1 MKYSLIVDTYEK
13 IEATTK
19 RLEMRDLLANLFKKT
34 PKSIISEVTYLTQGK
49 IYPDYM
55 GIEIGLAEK
64 LIVRGLSFSSGKTEK
79 TVDTAFRKKGDLGE
93 VAATLLGKKAQQT
106 LTSRKLSVRDVYR
119 IFDKIAKSTG
129 SGSIDVKLRF
139 LSSLM
144 NDASPREA
152 KYIIRMALGKLRL
165 GVADMT
171 ILEALASAF
180 TGNVNNKDRLERAYS
195 LSSDLGLIA
204 KIVATSG
211 MEGIKK
217 IKVEIGR
224 PIRPMLAERLSD
236 PTEILEK
243 LSGKAAVEYKYDGL
257 RMQVHISPKSSSIF
271 SRRLENITEQ
281 FPDVIKYVKKSM
293 KPNEAIFEGECV
305 AIDPITADLLPFQMI
320 SQRRG
325 RKHDLQDMMEQ
336 IPVKVFLFDILYS
349 NGIEYARMP
358 YQKRRTILTEAIKP
372 NDWISLSE
380 QIITTNT
387 TEIEKFM
394 NQAVSDGCEGLI
406 LKSIDPNSTYRAG
419 ARGWVWIKYK
429 RAYKSEMADTV
440 DLVVVGGFYGR
451 GKRGGSYGALL
462 LAVYDKDNGKFQTL
476 CKCGSGFTDNDL
488 KGFPSKL
495 GSSKLRQR
503 SSQVDSKISAD
514 VWFNPYLVLEVTGD
528 EITLSPVHT
537 ACENELRKNSGLAIR
552 FPRFTGRYR
561 LDKSPEDA
569 STTKEILGMYRN
581 QLKKI
586 AI

>member
-1 MKYSLIVDTYEK
+1 
-13 IEATTK
+13 
-19 RLEMRDLLANLFKKT
+19 
-34 PKSIISEVTYLTQGK
+34 
-49 IYPDYM
+49 
-55 GIEIGLAEK
+55 
-64 LIVRGLSFSSGKTEK
+64 
-79 TVDTAFRKKGDLGE
+79 
-93 VAATLLGKKAQQT
+93 
-106 LTSRKLSVRDVYR
+106 
-119 IFDKIAKSTG
+119 
-129 SGSIDVKLRF
+129 
-139 LSSLM
+139 
-144 NDASPREA
+144 
-152 KYIIRMALGKLRL
+152 MALGKLRL

-180 TGNVNNKDRLERAYS
+180 TGDVNNKDRLERAYN

-204 KIVATSG
+204 KLVATSG
-211 MEGIKK
+211 IEGIKELT
-217 IKVEIGR
+217 VEVGR

-236 PTEILEK
+236 STEILEK
-243 LSGKAAVEYKYDGL
+243 LNGKAAVEYKYDGL
-257 RMQVHISPKSSSIF
+257 RVQVHISPKKSSIF

-281 FPDVIKYVKKSM
+281 FPDVIKYVKRSM
-293 KPNEAIFEGECV
+293 KTKEAIFEGECV
-305 AIDPITADLLPFQMI
+305 AIDPITTDLLPFQMI

-325 RKHDLQDMMEQ
+325 RKHEIKDIIEH
-336 IPVKVFLFDILYS
+336 IPVKVFLFDILYN
-349 NGIEYARMP
+349 NGAEYTQIS
-358 YQKRRTILTEAIKP
+358 YQNRRKILTEVIKS

-387 TEIEKFM
+387 EEIEKFM
-394 NQAVSDGCEGLI
+394 NRAVADGCEGLI

-429 RAYKSEMADTV
+429 RTYKSEMADTV

-462 LAVYDKDNGKFQTL
+462 LAAYNKANGKFQTV

-488 KGFPSKL
+488 KELPIKL
-495 GSSKLRQR
+495 KSSTLSQR

-514 VWFNPYLVLEVTGD
+514 VWFHPDLVLEITGD

-537 ACENELRKNSGLAIR
+537 ACENELKKNSGLAIR

-561 LDKSPEDA
+561 VDKSPEDS
-569 STTKEILGMYRN
+569 STTQEILKMYNN

>member
-34 PKSIISEVTYLTQGK
+34 PKNIISEVTYLTQGK
-49 IYPDYM
+49 LYPDYI

-64 LIVRGLSFSSGKTEK
+64 LIVRALSLSSGKTEK
-79 TVDTAFRKKGDLGE
+79 TIDNAFRKKGDLGE

-106 LTSRKLSVRDVYR
+106 LMSRTLSVSDVYR

-180 TGNVNNKDRLERAYS
+180 TGDVNNKDQLERAYN

-204 KIVATSG
+204 KIVTTSEI
-211 MEGIKK
+211 EGIKK

-243 LSGKAAVEYKYDGL
+243 LNGKAAVEYKYDGL
-257 RMQVHISPKSSSIF
+257 RVQVHISPKSSEIF

-293 KPNEAIFEGECV
+293 TTKEAIFEGECV
-305 AIDPITADLLPFQMI
+305 AIDPITTDLLPFQMI

-325 RKHDLQDMMEQ
+325 RKHDIQDMMEQ

-349 NGIEYARMP
+349 NGIEYTRMP
-358 YQKRRTILTEAIKP
+358 YQKRRMILTEAIKP

-394 NQAVSDGCEGLI
+394 NKAVSDGCEGLI
-406 LKSIDPNSTYRAG
+406 MKSIDPNSTYRAG

-429 RAYKSEMADTV
+429 RVYKSEMADTV

-462 LAVYDKDNGKFQTL
+462 LAAYDKDNGKFQTV

-488 KGFPSKL
+488 KELRSKL
-495 GSSKLRQR
+495 ESSTLSQR

-514 VWFNPYLVLEVTGD
+514 VWFNPHLVLEITGD

-569 STTKEILGMYRN
+569 STTKEILGMYNN

>member
-49 IYPDYM
+49 LYPDYM

-64 LIVRGLSFSSGKTEK
+64 LIVRGLSLSSGKTEK

-106 LTSRKLSVRDVYR
+106 LMSRTLSVRDVYR
-119 IFDKIAKSTG
+119 IFDKIAKSAG
-129 SGSIDVKLRF
+129 SGSIDIKLRF

-180 TGNVNNKDRLERAYS
+180 TGDVNNKDRLERAYN

-211 MEGIKK
+211 IEGIKK

-243 LSGKAAVEYKYDGL
+243 LSGQAAVEYKYDGL

-293 KPNEAIFEGECV
+293 KPKEAIFEGECV

-325 RKHDLQDMMEQ
+325 RKHDLQDMVEQ

-349 NGIEYARMP
+349 NGIEYTRMP
-358 YQKRRTILTEAIKP
+358 YQKRRMILTEAIKP

-394 NQAVSDGCEGLI
+394 NKAVSDGCEGLI
-406 LKSIDPNSTYRAG
+406 MKSIDPNSTYRAG

-429 RAYKSEMADTV
+429 RAYKSEMADTM

-462 LAVYDKDNGKFQTL
+462 LAAYNQANGKFQTV

-488 KGFPSKL
+488 KELLSKL
-495 GSSKLRQR
+495 KSSTLSQR

-514 VWFNPYLVLEVTGD
+514 VWFNPYLVLEITGD

-537 ACENELRKNSGLAIR
+537 TCENELRKNSGLAIR

-569 STTKEILGMYRN
+569 STTKEILGMYNN

-586 AI
+586 SI

>member
-1 MKYSLIVDTYEK
+1 MKYSLVVDTYEK
-13 IEATTK
+13 IESTLK

-34 PKSIISEVTYLTQGK
+34 PKNIISEVTYLTQGK
-49 IYPDYM
+49 LYPDYM

-64 LIVRGLSFSSGKTEK
+64 LIVRAIALSSGKTEE
-79 TVDTAFRKKGDLGE
+79 TIDTAYRKKGDLGE
-93 VAATLLGKKAQQT
+93 VAATSLGRKSQQT
-106 LTSRKLSVRDVYR
+106 LMSRTLNVRDVYQ

-139 LSSLM
+139 LSSLL

-171 ILEALASAF
+171 ILESLAIAF
-180 TGNVNNKDRLERAYS
+180 TGDVKNKDQLENAYN

-204 KIVATSG
+204 KIAATSG

-217 IKVEIGR
+217 LKVEVGR
-224 PIRPMLAERLSD
+224 PIRPMLAGRLSD
-236 PTEILEK
+236 PAEILEK
-243 LSGKAAVEYKYDGL
+243 LDGKAAVEYKYDGL
-257 RMQVHISPKSSSIF
+257 RVQVHISPKSSSIF

-293 KPNEAIFEGECV
+293 KVKEAIFEGECV
-305 AIDPITADLLPFQMI
+305 AVDPVTTDLLPFQMI

-325 RKHDLQDMMEQ
+325 RKYDIQETAEK

-358 YQKRRTILTEAIKP
+358 YPDRRKILKESIKSD
-372 NDWISLSE
+372 DWISLSE
-380 QIITTNT
+380 QIITPDTK
-387 TEIEKFM
+387 EIEEFM
-394 NQAVSDGCEGLI
+394 SKAVADGCEGLI
-406 LKSIDPNSTYRAG
+406 LKSVGENSTYQAG

-462 LAVYDKDNGKFQTL
+462 LAAYDKYSGKFQTV

-488 KGFPSKL
+488 KELPIKL
-495 GSSKLRQR
+495 ESSKLRQR
-503 SSQVDSKISAD
+503 SSQVDSKMTAD
-514 VWFNPYLVLEVTGD
+514 VWFAPNIVLEISGD
-528 EITLSPVHT
+528 EITLSPIHT
-537 ACENELRKNSGLAIR
+537 VCENVLRKNSGLAIR

-569 STTKEILGMYRN
+569 STTKEILEMYN
-581 QLKKI
+581 LQLKKI
-586 AI
+586 SM